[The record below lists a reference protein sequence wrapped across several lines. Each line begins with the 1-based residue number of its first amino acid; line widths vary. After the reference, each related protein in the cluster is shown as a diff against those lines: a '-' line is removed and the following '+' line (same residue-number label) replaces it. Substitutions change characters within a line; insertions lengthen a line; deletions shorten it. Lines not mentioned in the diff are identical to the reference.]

1 MFWVLIFIGEMWPN
15 KEISNDHVNSFT
27 LVKVKS
33 ENFAT
38 LQLLD
43 KERFHHV
50 PSLVLMDGR

>member
-50 PSLVLMDGR
+50 PSLMDGR